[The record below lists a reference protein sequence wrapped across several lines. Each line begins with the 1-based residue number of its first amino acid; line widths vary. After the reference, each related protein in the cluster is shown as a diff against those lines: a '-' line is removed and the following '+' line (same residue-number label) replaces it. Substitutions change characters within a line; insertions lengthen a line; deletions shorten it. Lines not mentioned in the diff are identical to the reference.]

1 MLSEHQFMLLLYGDK
16 CDEITSANSANFP
29 SITEAGKFLSKQRG
43 IAKLQLIA
51 QNDLDQIFLLVFR
64 LLRFW
69 MLTKYDDIAISFK
82 YRVK

>member
-29 SITEAGKFLSKQRG
+29 SITEAGKFLSRD